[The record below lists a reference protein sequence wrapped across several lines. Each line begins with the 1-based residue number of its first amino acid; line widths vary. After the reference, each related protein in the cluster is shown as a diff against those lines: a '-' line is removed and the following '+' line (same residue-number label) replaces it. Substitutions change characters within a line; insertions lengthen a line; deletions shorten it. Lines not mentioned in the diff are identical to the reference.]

1 MGQNDLIPTNFI
13 IKVFETKA
21 LAEANDDLNA
31 LRIFNNGIDGDTTD
45 PRVSN
50 GSQYVSGTA
59 NSNVAS
65 KLVDTTA
72 KFGSNLLNKTA
83 INQTDATSA
92 TIADVESET
101 TLLLD
106 SDAFPDGNEVYF
118 IERPGNFFLFQK
130 YFYRI
135 EATDPVLGFI
145 IDWDDGEDNSPEKAN
160 RQTIKLDS
168 PQYYA
173 IAEHTYTHHGV
184 HYPMLRTIS
193 PEGFYSKWHVSH
205 DAVVADVLKSIETQT
220 LAAGQN
226 DFSIVS
232 VDLEQ
237 AAAAL
242 CRMPEFAPANM
253 PPIGVLKVDRTSV
266 FSGIDN
272 AVIDTSVNNKA
283 YAYVDR
289 TGGTA
294 LDGMTGGIEVIFKT
308 TTDRIFKDVITPHSD
323 TGDFTDAT
331 CDYNNDPTIVHDA
344 NALIIAGLC
353 VTGTGI
359 PVGATIASITDSTHF
374 ELSVSTTG
382 GSVTN
387 GTLTFAQNVGRTFPA
402 ATLGVA
408 DGNATDGYLKEVLS
422 VKLVEMREGTSVSA
436 DRLGPD
442 ERIYIQV
449 YNVAAAGPTAPMTND
464 PVTIVS
470 LGNPV
475 QTLDRPGFSVFADGS
490 QSQTRA
496 GNVSISKYWF
506 EEGKLAGTLRAE
518 ANGALQ
524 ISDAFGMTVDD
535 FDQTESG
542 LHTYYSF
549 NHHNI
554 LMDATTKRFP
564 DEERLYR
571 LQVEDGSSTTRND
584 DATFYDYSGGT
595 DVGKNT
601 AEGIDG
607 SEVNLTI
614 QSGSTLVVGDVFKIV
629 SPDSG
634 TGELLRVLEVVSAT
648 EVLVER
654 GFQDTDTNTY
664 LTGQDIYRISDGGR
678 QGDTLTTSFIEHWD
692 AISYYDQLNRPTSL
706 LSRGMLLYGN
716 MPTDGSIAAGSINWT
731 NRMAPNNTN
740 SGSTAA
746 YDTTGDNF
754 LVFGGTKHSGGNPN
768 SNFTELTGGYKLTP
782 ELTVESHDINP
793 LNYILCGKTDKFNK
807 IHIRMN
813 SDYSSVALNA
823 RDSDWYS
830 VLGGIN
836 EIKNNMM
843 AWYTAKTAKTASTYM
858 WKPLPIVDGTSTGY
872 YNSSLRRSGTVY
884 FDMPDDWVAIKASD
898 LGSSWTGP
906 VGDQTV
912 GGTAPAN
919 ESPGG
924 ASPVW
929 ADDMYGLLLGLAVNE
944 TTANSTRVALLKGYS
959 VIPYN
964 NTHSQAI
971 KIVDPHHKSLN
982 DVAITQDISF
992 SRAGKYIE
1000 ITDRLGRAE
1009 LRRIGAAGGN
1019 LTFGGVELTGDFTTT
1034 KTALLKYQ
1042 REGTP
1047 VYLDVEKKSGDF
1059 IRAYGVITAM
1069 SETYPVGNAFPKF
1082 SITMGVEYV
1091 AEYDSSGDWIS
1102 SGLMALG
1109 GEIIDEPRYIL

>member
-50 GSQYVSGTA
+50 GSQYVSGSA
-59 NSNVAS
+59 NSNFAS

-92 TIADVESET
+92 TITDVESET

-135 EATDPVLGFI
+135 EASDPVLGFI

-193 PEGFYSKWHVSH
+193 PDGFYSKWHVSH
-205 DAVVADVLKSIETQT
+205 DAVVAGVLKSIETQT

-237 AAAAL
+237 AAGIL

-272 AVIDTSVNNKA
+272 AVIDTSVDNKA

-294 LDGMTGGIEVIFKT
+294 LDGMGQGIEVIFKT
-308 TTDRIFKDVITPHSD
+308 TKNRILKDIITPHS
-323 TGDFTDAT
+323 T
-331 CDYNNDPTIVHDA
+331 
-344 NALIIAGLC
+344 
-353 VTGTGI
+353 
-359 PVGATIASITDSTHF
+359 
-374 ELSVSTTG
+374 
-382 GSVTN
+382 
-387 GTLTFAQNVGRTFPA
+387 A
-402 ATLGVA
+402 ATSAGRAFPEVH
-408 DGNATDGYLKEVLS
+408 GTDGYLKEILS

-449 YNVAAAGPTAPMTND
+449 YDTSGSQNATTDD
-464 PVTIVS
+464 PITIVS
-470 LGNPV
+470 LGNPI

-518 ANGALQ
+518 ANGAIQ

-549 NHHNI
+549 NHNNALI
-554 LMDATTKRFP
+554 DATTKRFP

-571 LQVEDGSSTTRND
+571 LQVQDGSSTTRND
-584 DATFYDYSGGT
+584 EATFFVYASGT

-601 AEGIDG
+601 DEAIDG
-607 SEVNLTI
+607 TEANLDI
-614 QSGSTLVVGDVFKIV
+614 ESGSTLVVGDVFKIV
-629 SPDSG
+629 SGVGG
-634 TGELLRVLEVVSAT
+634 TGELLRVIKVVSAT

-654 GFQDTDTNTY
+654 GFQGTTADTY
-664 LTGQDIYRISDGGR
+664 LTNQDIYRISDGGR

-692 AISYYDQLNRPTSL
+692 PISYYDQLNRPTSL
-706 LSRGMLLYGN
+706 LSRGLLLYGN
-716 MPTDGSIAAGSINWT
+716 IPDGAGAGGGIDVQWT
-731 NRMAPNNTN
+731 NRMAHSNTN
-740 SGSTAA
+740 SGTSAA
-746 YDTTGDNF
+746 ATFGDDF
-754 LVFGGTKHSGGNPN
+754 LVFGGTKHGTPGNTTN
-768 SNFTELTGGYKLTP
+768 TTELTGAF
-782 ELTVESHDINP
+782 SHGGTGGHDANP
-793 LNYILCGKTDKFNK
+793 QNYILCGKTDKFNK
-807 IHIRMN
+807 LHIRMN
-813 SDYSSVALNA
+813 NDFSTVALNL
-823 RDSDWYS
+823 RDSDLYDT
-830 VLGGIN
+830 GGAAEALSI
-836 EIKNNMM
+836 NMM

-858 WKPLPIVDGTSTGY
+858 WKPLPIVDGTSTGD
-872 YNSSLRRSGTVY
+872 YNSSLRRSGTIY
-884 FDMPDDWVAIKASD
+884 FDMPDDWVAIKSSD
-898 LGSSWTGP
+898 LEDSGNWLGP
-906 VGDQTV
+906 TTENT
-912 GGTAPAN
+912 TA
-919 ESPGG
+919 ESYA
-924 ASPVW
+924 ASP
-929 ADDMYGLLLGLAVNE
+929 ADVEDPDAIWTEDMYGLLLGLAVNE
-944 TTANSTRVALLKGYS
+944 TSGNTAKYSYFKGYS

-1009 LRRIGAAGGN
+1009 LRRIGAAGGT
-1019 LTFGGVELTGDFTTT
+1019 LSFGGVELTGDFTTT

-1059 IRAYGVITAM
+1059 IRVYGVITAM